1 MKMIVSILV
10 ESPFYF
16 TLSLRDRSGLV
27 KRLKK
32 KEKSIDLRD
41 YQTKISLFLKAAEP
55 SLVKVAS
62 R

>member
-1 MKMIVSILV
+1 MKMIVSVLV

-16 TLSLRDRSGLV
+16 TLSLRDRFGLV

-41 YQTKISLFLKAAEP
+41 YQTKISLFLKSAEP
-55 SLVKVAS
+55 APAKAAS
-62 R
+62 A

>member
-16 TLSLRDRSGLV
+16 SMSLRDRFRLV
-27 KRLKK
+27 RRLIK
-32 KEKSIDLRD
+32 KEKSIDLQD
-41 YQTKISLFLKAAEP
+41 YQTKISLFLKSAEP

-62 R
+62 V